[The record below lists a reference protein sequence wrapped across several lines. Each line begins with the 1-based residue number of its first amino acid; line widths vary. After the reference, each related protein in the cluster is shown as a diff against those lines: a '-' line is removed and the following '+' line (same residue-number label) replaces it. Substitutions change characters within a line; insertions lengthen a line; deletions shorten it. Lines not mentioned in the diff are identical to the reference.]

1 MYIIIAEVLINR
13 LKMVLGD
20 IVYESQNAFVK
31 ERQILDSVL
40 IANGCLHSRL
50 KAGVPKVLCKLDVEK
65 AYDHVNRGFLIYML
79 DRCGFP
85 EKWRRWVSFC
95 ISIIKFSI
103 LINRTPRGFF
113 ESSRGIRKSDPLSP
127 LLFVIVMDAFSKMF
141 DKAVRDGLMF
151 GVRVGPIGLQV
162 THILFADD
170 TLVLCDANLG

>member
-1 MYIIIAEVLINR
+1 M
-13 LKMVLGD
+13 
-20 IVYESQNAFVK
+20 
-31 ERQILDSVL
+31 L

-50 KAGVPKVLCKLDVEK
+50 KVGVPKVLCKLDVEK

-170 TLVLCDANLG
+170 ALVLCDANLG